1 LVAFRPDLRSHT
13 ESRMENELMAKRKK
27 PTAKPNKSAFVRSLA
42 FDMPSAEVI
51 AKAKAKGMTL
61 TRNDVHAIR
70 AIARRKQKPGK
81 EAGSAPRG
89 ATRAGTINKSA
100 FVRSLPGNL
109 SAAEVISRARGQGIK
124 LSAAQVYTIRAN
136 ARRKAE
142 DSPRTALSRGSQAVL
157 RVTNFSGG
165 GGNENDFV
173 RMALDL
179 GLVRAETILSSLR
192 NRAAAGLG

>member
-1 LVAFRPDLRSHT
+1 
-13 ESRMENELMAKRKK
+13 MATRKK

-51 AKAKAKGMTL
+51 AKARAKGMTL

-81 EAGSAPRG
+81 EAGSAARG
-89 ATRAGTINKSA
+89 AARKGTVNKSA

-136 ARRKAE
+136 ARRKE
-142 DSPRTALSRGSQAVL
+142 DSPRALSRGAQTGL
-157 RVTNFSGG
+157 RVARFSGG
-165 GGNENDFV
+165 GGSENDFV

-179 GLVRAETILSSLR
+179 GLVRAEGILSSLR